1 MISTIISGVAK
12 LGSSWM
18 ESKGKISEAKL
29 KLTLARLA
37 ARTDLAQLDAKA
49 ENNLDELAVRQ
60 SAETLWDEF
69 LCIVAMIPLALI
81 CYNAFNIAD
90 PADSGEAMLN
100 ALESLP
106 TWYQILI
113 GAIYVRYLGF
123 RRLISKFIEAK
134 AGKIAAP
141 SLPPIKE

>member
-1 MISTIISGVAK
+1 MLSAIITGVSK

-81 CYNAFNIAD
+81 VWTERS
-90 PADSGEAMLN
+90 SGEAMLN
-100 ALESLP
+100 ALEGLP

-134 AGKIAAP
+134 TKASASP
-141 SLPPIKE
+141 LNKE